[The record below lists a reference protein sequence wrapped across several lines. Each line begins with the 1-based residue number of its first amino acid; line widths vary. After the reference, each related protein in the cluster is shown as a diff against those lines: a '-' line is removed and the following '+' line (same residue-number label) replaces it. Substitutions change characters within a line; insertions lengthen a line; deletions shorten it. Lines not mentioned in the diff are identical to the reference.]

1 MQSNLFSIVLI
12 GQRTAV
18 SSWLGLVSG
27 TWGIFYGLK
36 AKQFTAYGRFSSR
49 EPENFAPNWRHRL
62 FVVSTSTIA
71 VLTSLRFLIWN
82 S

>member
-1 MQSNLFSIVLI
+1 MLQFDLFSIVFL
-12 GQRTAV
+12 GQQTTV

-27 TWGIFYGLK
+27 TLGILYGLK

-49 EPENFAPNWRHRL
+49 EAESFTPTGDTA
-62 FVVSTSTIA
+62 
-71 VLTSLRFLIWN
+71 SLSSQFQP